1 MGLLSHSA
9 QAFFLD
15 LFLFL
20 FRSFFTLTEG
30 GPPPRVCQE
39 CLPTQVAVFRE
50 EAEAGMGHVGGE
62 MAGSWAWVGRKP
74 FPALSLVALT
84 YPQPPSMRSKFAG
97 GFSSSSNGLQGM
109 AADCF
114 LHRPV
119 PQLLQSTQVESD
131 QNKIDSFLLP
141 PVTLTSVHPSWWG
154 AVCWCYRPL
163 TSTLHRGSVV
173 AGGPANTNSTLGRL
187 RSSSGVWD
195 MAGMAGVTAG
205 QWA

>member
-1 MGLLSHSA
+1 VSPYASRGMPRGS
-9 QAFFLD
+9 
-15 LFLFL
+15 
-20 FRSFFTLTEG
+20 RSWDGVCGRGDG
-30 GPPPRVCQE
+30 GIVG
-39 CLPTQVAVFRE
+39 VGW
-50 EAEAGMGHVGGE
+50 AETVSGIILG
-62 MAGSWAWVGRKP
+62 P
-74 FPALSLVALT
+74 LT

-114 LHRPV
+114 LPRLT

-131 QNKIDSFLLP
+131 QNKINSFVFP
-141 PVTLTSVHPSWWG
+141 PVIRTSVHPSWWG

-195 MAGMAGVTAG
+195 MAGMAGETAG
-205 QWA
+205 QWAEIGFGFGLSQGGRWVERARWNGPPWVD